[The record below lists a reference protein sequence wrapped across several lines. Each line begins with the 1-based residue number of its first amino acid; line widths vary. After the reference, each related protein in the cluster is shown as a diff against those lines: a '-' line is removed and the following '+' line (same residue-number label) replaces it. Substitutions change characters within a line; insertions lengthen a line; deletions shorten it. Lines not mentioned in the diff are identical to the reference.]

1 MNQITKIQYLQST
14 KYINYKQFI
23 KLHCLWFKP
32 SFNFKV
38 LLCTLNYWFNL
49 EMNTKN
55 CRNDLLTEFLIWI
68 QPLSHHLLHSQ
79 KQQMQMLRAP
89 MFVIIII
96 KCWIEHQCPSKSEWI
111 HKWWPVST
119 MRCFPTL
126 HRMKL
131 CKNLIHFKLEQIQ
144 L

>member
-79 KQQMQMLRAP
+79 KQQGERQKKRKKVHILFAVELEDR
-89 MFVIIII
+89 I
-96 KCWIEHQCPSKSEWI
+96 KNSSFSRDC
-111 HKWWPVST
+111 
-119 MRCFPTL
+119 
-126 HRMKL
+126 
-131 CKNLIHFKLEQIQ
+131 
-144 L
+144 